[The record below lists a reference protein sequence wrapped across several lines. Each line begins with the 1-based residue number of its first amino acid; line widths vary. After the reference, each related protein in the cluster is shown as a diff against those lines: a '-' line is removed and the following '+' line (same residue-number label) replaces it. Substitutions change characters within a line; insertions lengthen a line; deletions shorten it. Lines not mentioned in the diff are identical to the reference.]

1 MKFPTILGIIALT
14 ALSNTAGAQ
23 ATTAKTSTDCVSRD
37 AAASTGG
44 KTTTIESVKVPA
56 GNPMPPLAAGEPDKF
71 SVSVLVDTNGRP
83 DSTTIQLPAG
93 LDSYS
98 ANSIRNVLPGWH
110 FVPAQ
115 VGSCPVPQV
124 VKLTFSRK

>member
-1 MKFPTILGIIALT
+1 MKFPTALGLIAFA
-14 ALSNTAGAQ
+14 ALSHTARAQ
-23 ATTAKTSTDCVSRD
+23 GTSARTPADCVSR
-37 AAASTGG
+37 AAAGEAGG

-56 GNPMPPLAAGEPDKF
+56 GNPMPGLGAGEPSKF
-71 SVSVLVDTNGRP
+71 VVSVLVDTAGRP

-93 LDSYS
+93 LDDYS
-98 ANSIRNVLPGWH
+98 ANAIRNVLPGWH

-115 VGSCPVPQV
+115 VGACPVKQV

>member
-1 MKFPTILGIIALT
+1 MKFPTVLGFIAL
-14 ALSNTAGAQ
+14 AVLSNTARAQ
-23 ATTAKTSTDCVSRD
+23 TTTTRPADCVARM

-44 KTTTIESVKVPA
+44 KTTTIESVKVPS
-56 GNPMPPLAAGEPDKF
+56 GNPMPGLAAGEPAKF
-71 SVSVLVDTNGRP
+71 FVSVLVDAAGRA
-83 DSTTIQLPAG
+83 DSTTIQLPAE

-98 ANSIRNVLPGWH
+98 ANSIRSVLPSWR